1 MEELEETGGITIPGF
16 RPSAGR
22 STGGSG
28 GGSGS
33 NESDTQAPT
42 GYRGAGN
49 TPTQSPSQVV
59 VDKVD
64 MAAVAVAAL
73 VLVVVTTLQHLIL
86 FMQDMVVM
94 AVMVFRF
101 LLQDHLQ
108 QKLVH

>member
-1 MEELEETGGITIPGF
+1 MDL
-16 RPSAGR
+16 
-22 STGGSG
+22 
-28 GGSGS
+28 
-33 NESDTQAPT
+33 
-42 GYRGAGN
+42 
-49 TPTQSPSQVV
+49 VV
-59 VDKVD
+59 DLVLMNQILKHQQDIEGQEIHQLNLHHKEIRVDKVD

-73 VLVVVTTLQHLIL
+73 VLVPPTTLQHLIL